1 MPYNIRKKFTKDPDF
16 DILSDE
22 PEILAEL
29 IKEELEENDFK
40 KIKVVKHKGLQDIL
54 SDHYEIKIGLDSVC
68 YIYSPSG
75 CHSYNKITINGDSI
89 RVATI
94 DTMLSFYLAFMFIN
108 RDYYDPKRILCMS
121 KFLFDVQQRNRL
133 KQKGLLRRFSIDCYG
148 KQHSLGD
155 IRETKAQKFK
165 ELKKSSPEYEA
176 WFLKYRPGDKLKEK
190 SNNEKS
196 NNEKSNNE
204 KSNNEKSNNEKSN
217 NEKSNNENSNN
228 EKSNNE
234 KKNKKKTQKK
244 KSVKKKTPAK
254 KTRKTIFSLYQ

>member
-1 MPYNIRKKFTKDPDF
+1 
-16 DILSDE
+16 
-22 PEILAEL
+22 
-29 IKEELEENDFK
+29 
-40 KIKVVKHKGLQDIL
+40 

-68 YIYSPSG
+68 YIYSPAG
-75 CHSYNKITINGDSI
+75 CHSYNKITINGDTI
-89 RVATI
+89 RVASI

-133 KQKGLLRRFSIDCYG
+133 KQKGLLKRFSIDCYG

-190 SNNEKS
+190 KNSDTTEESTDNKTNNS
-196 NNEKSNNE
+196 
-204 KSNNEKSNNEKSN
+204 
-217 NEKSNNENSNN
+217 
-228 EKSNNE
+228 NE
-234 KKNKKKTQKK
+234 KKIVKKKTQKR
-244 KSVKKKTPAK
+244 KSVKKKTKGK